1 MSTLEF
7 PAVTPEP
14 RHSADEPAQARG
26 RRIARPTLTVEHL
39 LYVGI
44 GLLSVLLHLWQLG
57 DRALH
62 HDETLHASYSW
73 YLYMGRPY
81 IHDPLLHGPFLY
93 FFGALMYALF
103 GDNDF
108 TARLGVAIFG
118 TALTL
123 TPWLL
128 RRQIGRGAALC
139 AAVYLLVSPSVLY
152 MGRFVRHDMYSIL
165 FEMLVVVGLL
175 RYWAERRPRWLY
187 LAAAAFG
194 LMFVN
199 QETSY
204 LFAVI
209 WAVPILFA
217 LFWRVWRP
225 GLLVLAAAGLIVV
238 ALVFVLPGK
247 AQVDGENNATR
258 DPQTGQMVAA
268 KPGPLFGWGPLET
281 ADNNYALRIRN
292 RDDNDGGLSL
302 GANAAAYFGELGKF
316 FGHPAVLL
324 AIGTLL
330 AALAAL
336 TWAGWRR
343 RGPDGLSAWQRA
355 RAAHD
360 DSTLDAF
367 ASLLVNRRLLVAGLI
382 FLAIYVAFFTA
393 FFRNWL
399 GVVTGTTG
407 SLLYWLAQH
416 DVKRGGQPPHYY
428 LVLLAVYEPLLL
440 AWFVAALALIGRMLW
455 KARGVRREAQDGAED
470 TGSNGVAHGIE
481 TSAINGS
488 SSFILH
494 PSSLGVPLLLLWWS
508 LATVAIYSWAGEKMP
523 WLLIHLVLPL
533 TLLGAWACA
542 RSLGWALNALSP
554 HDVAAENSDGAL
566 STQHS
571 ALSTAGA
578 LPFILAYPLPLGLF
592 AGVFAVI
599 GVLTF
604 MLIPV
609 VSLPLLFVGILALLV
624 ALLTAAAGL
633 RYSWRWGVGA
643 LALGATLLL
652 GVYTVRNTV
661 RLSFLSGDTPR
672 EMLIYTQ
679 TSPDVMRVVRNLDRA
694 SRVRFNN
701 LSMPVIYDNET
712 VWLWYMRRFT
722 NATESG
728 QTISQRP
735 GPEVQAVLMLQENI
749 DRYPANLE
757 MLQGFRVQRLPL
769 RWWLPEDEIY
779 RLRTDWRTAPPDQ
792 VSLLAR
798 VLRDPFSTT
807 TIADTW
813 QYLIYR
819 NTKAPLGSSDFVI
832 AVRPELA
839 DEIGLGTGA
848 ERDR

>member
-1 MSTLEF
+1 MSTLEI
-7 PAVTPEP
+7 PVVTPEP
-14 RHSADEPAQARG
+14 RPGPEAPSRPVGRSISRPA
-26 RRIARPTLTVEHL
+26 LTVEQL
-39 LYVGI
+39 IYVAI
-44 GLLSVLLHLWQLG
+44 GLVSLLLHVWQLG
-57 DRALH
+57 NRALH
-62 HDETLHASYSW
+62 HDETLHAAYSW
-73 YLYMGRPY
+73 YLYVGRPY

-93 FFGALMYALF
+93 FFGALMYTLF

-118 TALTL
+118 TLLTL
-123 TPWLL
+123 SPWLL

-139 AAVYLLVSPSVLY
+139 AAIYLLVSPSVLY
-152 MGRFVRHDMYSIL
+152 MGRFVRHDMYSLL

-209 WAVPILFA
+209 WAVPIIAA
-217 LFWRVWRP
+217 LLWRVWRP
-225 GLLVLAAAGLIVV
+225 GLLVLGAAGVLVA

-247 AQVDGENNATR
+247 AQIDGENNAAR
-258 DPQTGQMVAA
+258 DQQTGQMLVSE
-268 KPGPLFGWGPLET
+268 PGPLFGWGPLET

-292 RDDNDGGLSL
+292 RSDDDGGRSL
-302 GANAAAYFGELGKF
+302 PANASAYFGELGKF

-324 AIGTLL
+324 AMGTLL
-330 AALAAL
+330 GVLALL
-336 TWAGWRR
+336 VWVGWRR
-343 RGPDGLSAWQRA
+343 RGRDGLTAWERA
-355 RAAHD
+355 RADHD
-360 DSTLDAF
+360 DSVLNAF
-367 ASLLVNRRLLVAGLI
+367 ASLLASRRLLVAALI

-416 DVKRGGQPPHYY
+416 DVKRGGQPRYYY
-428 LVLLAVYEPLLL
+428 LVLLTVYEPLLL
-440 AWFVAALALIGRMLW
+440 AWGAAALALIGRGLW
-455 KARGVRREAQDGAED
+455 KARGAAVRTPLPSDGDDSAAH
-470 TGSNGVAHGIE
+470 GSENGVSVVHSPP
-481 TSAINGS
+481 TTQRSA
-488 SSFILH
+488 LA
-494 PSSLGVPLLLLWWS
+494 VPLLLLWWS

-542 RSLGWALNALSP
+542 RSLGWALNALAP
-554 HDVAAENSDGAL
+554 HQARTQEGGA
-566 STQHS
+566 
-571 ALSTAGA
+571 
-578 LPFILAYPLPLGLF
+578 PFILANPLPLGMF
-592 AGVFAVI
+592 TAVMAVI
-599 GVLTF
+599 GVLAFLFLGVTSNQEGGGAF
-604 MLIPV
+604 PG
-609 VSLPLLFVGILALLV
+609 PLLLVAILALLV
-624 ALLTAAAGL
+624 VLLTAAAGL
-633 RYSWRWGVGA
+633 RYSWRWGAGA

-661 RLSFLSGDTPR
+661 RLSFISGDTPR

-679 TSPDVMRVVRNLDRA
+679 TSPDVMRVVRGLERA
-694 SRVRFNN
+694 SRVRYNN

-712 VWLWYMRRFT
+712 VWSWYMRRFT
-722 NATESG
+722 AATDSG
-728 QTISQRP
+728 QNLSQRP

-749 DRYPANLE
+749 DRNPANLE
-757 MLQGFRVQRLPL
+757 MLEGFRVQRLPL
-769 RWWLPEDEIY
+769 RWWLPEDEVY
-779 RLRTDWRTAPPDQ
+779 RLSSDWRTAPPEQ
-792 VSLLAR
+792 LSLLGR
-798 VLRDPFSTT
+798 VLRAPFSSTT
-807 TIADTW
+807 VADLW
-813 QYLIYR
+813 QYLMYR

-848 ERDR
+848 SRDR